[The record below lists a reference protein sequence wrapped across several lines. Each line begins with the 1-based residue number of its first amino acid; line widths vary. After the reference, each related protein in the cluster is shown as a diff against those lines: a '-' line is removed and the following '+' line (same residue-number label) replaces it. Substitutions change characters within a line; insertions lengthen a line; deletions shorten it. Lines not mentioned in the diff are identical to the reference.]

1 MKGDSIDLGKLKLL
15 FDAADLF
22 NGYLSWEMMKNEVL
36 VFSFEDAFKICL
48 KIEKE
53 IGLGEIIELNEL
65 LNANKE
71 SQ

>member
-1 MKGDSIDLGKLKLL
+1 MYNFNKSELEGGSIDQEKLKVL

-48 KIEKE
+48 KIE
-53 IGLGEIIELNEL
+53 
-65 LNANKE
+65 
-71 SQ
+71 

>member
-48 KIEKE
+48 KIE
-53 IGLGEIIELNEL
+53 
-65 LNANKE
+65 
-71 SQ
+71 